1 MSESLDSTQLGP
13 IGPLVPY
20 VRSSLMNQADP

>member
-13 IGPLVPY
+13 IGSLVPY
-20 VRSSLMNQADP
+20 VSLILMNQADP